1 MNVLVTG
8 ATGYIGK
15 RLIPLLL
22 NEGHT
27 VVCVVRDRLR
37 AEKSYFEDENIYV
50 IEADFLK
57 PETLQNI
64 PKKIDVA
71 YYLIHSMSNSSK
83 DFKSLEEN
91 CAINFKNYIETTNTK
106 QVIYLSGITNEEQL
120 SKHLQ
125 SRKNVEECLSSQN
138 YALTIF
144 KAGIIV
150 GSGSSSFEII
160 RDLVE
165 KLPVMIAPKWL
176 NTKTQP
182 IAVRDVLSFLLR
194 AIGSQTLYNK
204 SYDVFGPEIVTY
216 KQMLLQFAEVREL
229 KRRIITVP
237 VMTPKLSSYWLY
249 FVTSTSYKLAS
260 TLVDSMGVQIIGK
273 PSNINSILNVQPIT
287 YKEAVSLAFEK
298 IEQNSIVSSWKDSMV
313 SSGRLG
319 EQLHKYINVPKFGC
333 FKDYKKRYVVDANE
347 TLEKIWSIGGQNGW
361 YYGTILWRIRGY
373 IDKLFG
379 GIGLRRGRT
388 SATDLNAGDAL
399 DFWRVIFAD
408 KAKQKLLL
416 YAEMRLPGE
425 AWLEFKIEENK
436 LKQTAT
442 FRPRGIW
449 GRLYWYAVL
458 PFHGFI
464 FSGMINK
471 LVKVEPQK
479 ASLTTEN
486 VSNM

>member
-1 MNVLVTG
+1 MNILVTG

-15 RLIPLLL
+15 RLIPFLL

-27 VVCVVRDRLR
+27 VICVVRDRLR
-37 AEKSYFEDENIYV
+37 ADKSYIEDDNIYV
-50 IEADFLK
+50 IEGDFLK
-57 PETLQNI
+57 PETLHDI

-83 DFKSLEEN
+83 DFQSLEER
-91 CAINFKNYIETTNTK
+91 CAINFKSYLETTSVK
-106 QVIYLSGITNEEQL
+106 QVIYLSGISNEEKL
-120 SKHLQ
+120 SKHLN
-125 SRKNVEECLSSQN
+125 SRKKVEEKLASDA

-144 KAGIIV
+144 RAGIIV

-165 KLPVMIAPKWL
+165 KLPFMIAPKWL

-182 IAVRDVLSFLLR
+182 LAVRDVLSFLSR
-194 AIGSQTLYNK
+194 AAGHEKLYNK
-204 SYDVFGPEIVTY
+204 TYDVFGPEILTY
-216 KQMLLQFAEVREL
+216 KEMLLQFAEVRAL
-229 KRRIITVP
+229 KRYIITVP
-237 VMTPKLSSYWLY
+237 IMTPKLSSYWLY
-249 FVTSTSYKLAS
+249 FVTSTSYKLATS
-260 TLVDSMGVQIIGK
+260 LVDSMGVQIIGR
-273 PSNINSILNVQPIT
+273 PSDINKVLDVNPLS

-298 IEQNSIVSSWKDSMV
+298 IEQNGIISSWKDSMV

-319 EQLHKYINVPKFGC
+319 KQLHKYVNVPKFGC
-333 FKDYKKRYVVDANE
+333 FKDYKERNVSNTEKTID
-347 TLEKIWSIGGQNGW
+347 KIWAIGGVNGW

-373 IDKLFG
+373 IDKIFG

-388 SATDLNAGDAL
+388 SPTDLDAGDAL

-408 KAKQKLLL
+408 KEQQKLLL

-425 AWLEFKIEENK
+425 AWLEFKIEDNI

-442 FRPRGIW
+442 FRPRGLW
-449 GRLYWYAVL
+449 GRLYWYSVL

-464 FSGMINK
+464 FTGMINK
-471 LVKVEPQK
+471 LVDV
-479 ASLTTEN
+479 
-486 VSNM
+486 